1 MLNPSDPHYIEHNK
15 RLREAEK
22 AWNVQYLTNPSE
34 IDIRIADWE
43 DQFLKDFPE
52 LNFLDNREAM
62 LLKFREVA
70 QYDPLSSQG
79 KDRFIEEH
87 WFLPEQIFSSDM
99 ESQ

>member
-1 MLNPSDPHYIEHNK
+1 MPNPSDPRYIEHNK

-22 AWNVQYLTNPSE
+22 TWKTQYLTNPSE
-34 IDIRIADWE
+34 IDIRVADWE
-43 DQFLKDFPE
+43 DQFIRDFPE

-70 QYDPLSSQG
+70 QYDPLSSEG

-87 WFLPEQIFSSDM
+87 WFLPEQIF
-99 ESQ
+99 